1 METVPQARG
10 LLDGVHRVVTPE
22 YVEFDF
28 VLAGLMGR
36 FLAWCIDL
44 VIVVALAIATGL
56 VLENGFA
63 FLPELGRALWLVV
76 FFAIDWGYGIATE
89 TAWSGQTVGK
99 KALGLRVIQT
109 SGVRIGFLQAV
120 IRNLARVVDRLPL
133 LYLLGAAVAAFSES
147 QQRLGD
153 MLAGTVVIRE
163 RRTRLPASIVRPA
176 AESPFGA
183 DPRWRALLGRVS
195 TEERELLISAAL
207 RREELAL
214 EARLKL
220 FAALSGRLQRELQI
234 EKPEHLSDENLVIW
248 VVSALVGDQ
257 KGKRPRAPLRSTRPL
272 PG

>member
-1 METVPQARG
+1 MAEAPPRG

-36 FLAWCIDL
+36 FLAWLIDL
-44 VIVVALAIATGL
+44 GIVIGLTLATSIVVSNVLALFPG
-56 VLENGFA
+56 
-63 FLPELGRALWLVV
+63 LGRAVMFV
-76 FFAIDWGYGIATE
+76 AFFLIDWGYGIATE
-89 TAWSGQTVGK
+89 TFWSGQTAGK

-109 SGVRIGFLQAV
+109 SGVRIGFLQAA

-133 LYLLGAAVAAFSES
+133 FYLLGGAVAAFSRS

-153 MLAGTVVIRE
+153 MLAGTVVVRE

-183 DPRWRALLGRVS
+183 EPRWRAQLGRIAS
-195 TEERELLISAAL
+195 EERELLISAAL
-207 RREELAL
+207 RREELQL

-220 FAALSGRLQRELQI
+220 FAELSARLQRELQI
-234 EKPEHLSDENLVIW
+234 DKPPHLSDENLVLW
-248 VVSALVGDQ
+248 VVSALVAAEQ
-257 KGKRPRAPLRSTRPL
+257 QRQRAPLRSTPRDRS
-272 PG
+272 